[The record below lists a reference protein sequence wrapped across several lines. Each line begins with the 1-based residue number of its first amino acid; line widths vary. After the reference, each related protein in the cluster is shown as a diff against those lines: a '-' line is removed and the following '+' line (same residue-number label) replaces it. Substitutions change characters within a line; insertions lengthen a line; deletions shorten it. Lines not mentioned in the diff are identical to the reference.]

1 MRKFLLTVLMFIGTF
16 LISYTDL
23 FGQNVEVQVQ
33 TNSGMMSSSGGC
45 NACANTTP
53 TIYTRLRVVYNG
65 TSAESGYNVGGAG
78 CGTYYNGGAG
88 GTNPITTA
96 AAAYNTSA
104 TIQLY
109 ADDQRACE
117 IQTVNWNNSTG
128 GTTTFNPNAQAPGE
142 NFSAEQTSTLAEGT
156 TTTGTKWQYRWRYT
170 TAGSPGTLT
179 VSGGTNY
186 CSTSLPGTLTIDG
199 STPTGRDLQYE
210 WRYSFNGYSTVLATT
225 EDYSSPFPSSGYT
238 YRRIVKW
245 RNNYVNASP
254 TFITAQTDVTI
265 NISSAPSGTVAS
277 PVNACSGGT
286 VVTSITGWN
295 AGSGTP
301 TIIVKDPL
309 SNEVYNSVSPSINFS
324 APAVLGVPNSL
335 ISYSVTATP
344 AAPCSIVNLG
354 TLNVNYYES
363 SKAPSSIDITPS
375 ATICKG
381 TSVTL
386 TARGARLGYGGS
398 RYEWATSNSFGTI
411 ISSSTTDSTYTTP
424 AINTGVTYYVRIGN
438 NTSPGAICAIN
449 TGSVSQVITVVDPTI
464 APTSV
469 TSTSPFYC
477 QGSPTAITLAQ
488 VGGTLGSG
496 ANWQWSIDPTFTTV
510 LTGQTSPSINVL
522 PGTGP
527 FPAATTTYYVRGE
540 NNTAPCG
547 AASASASYTI
557 TYKSSSVVADSV
569 TSSTNGVCAGTSIDL
584 TVNGGSLGS
593 GAQWYWYANSCGG
606 TPIDSGSTITV
617 TPSTSTTYYLRAEGS
632 CDTTNCVS
640 KYVFIFEPAVD
651 PDSISIDN
659 DGVICADLSTNV
671 TLTVVGG
678 QLGTGMEWYWFDD
691 PSFTSY
697 VTSGNP
703 IVVDVTG
710 SSKEFWAIAISDGSE
725 GAIPAPCP
733 DSTTAVHINL
743 SGIILETAATMDA
756 ISVDNNLL
764 CDEGNVEITATG
776 TAESYDTDANPLGF
790 STHAY
795 FKLYNQDPTVN
806 PASLIDSNQT
816 GIFNVNVNTT
826 TTYYVLVENSC
837 GQTAPLDVTVT
848 VNYSSL
854 APTVVTQSLDS
865 ICNGD
870 ATNVTLTADGTL
882 GTDAVYEWSE
892 DGFANVLSSGLD
904 PFINVSPTTT
914 TTYSVRINNT
924 ATPCV
929 DVSDTVQTVTV
940 IVTEPSVAPT
950 ALTFSSDSICNGDA
964 TNVTVDADGTLGTDA
979 LYEWSDDNFAT
990 IIPGESTSQITVSPT
1005 TTTTYYARIVGPAPC
1020 ADVSATVA
1028 SADLIVNDPSVAPT
1042 SLTSTNDSIC
1052 NGAATSV
1059 TLTANGGTLGTAAV
1073 YEWSEDGF
1081 ANVLSSGLDAFI
1093 NVSPTTTTTYSVR
1106 ITGPAPCADVSGTV
1120 QTVTVVVTNPST
1132 APTAVTFSTDS
1143 ICNGYAT
1150 NVTVSVDGALGT
1162 DARFEWSEDN
1172 FATSRSGDTTNTI
1185 TVSPTVTTTYY
1196 ARIVGPAPCSD
1207 ISTTIVSAVLT
1218 VNDSSLAP
1226 TVLTLSTDSICN
1238 GAATNVTITAD
1249 GTLNNGVYEWAT
1261 DAGFTSIVPGTT
1273 NTITVSPVATT
1284 TYYARIV
1291 DNAPCSTVSAS
1302 ANATV
1307 IVTEASTAPT
1317 AVTFST
1323 DSICNGNATNVI
1335 VSVDGVLGTD
1345 ARFEWS
1351 EDNFAT
1357 SRSGDTTN
1365 TITVSPT
1372 VTTTYYAR
1380 IVGPAPC
1387 SDISTTIVSAVL
1399 TVNESSIA
1407 PTVLTLSTDSI
1418 CNGAATNVTITADG
1432 TLNDDG
1438 VYEWSVD
1445 NFTTT
1450 IPGES
1455 TNTITVS
1462 PTSSTTYYARIV
1474 DIAPCSTVSAS
1485 VNSLLTVVEPSDAP
1499 TSITVSNSN
1508 PCYGETLTLT
1518 QVGGVLND
1526 AAAYYE
1532 WSTDPSFT
1540 TSTTTTVD
1548 TFDVII
1554 TEPTTYYVR
1563 AVDPCGPTSAT
1574 SVDVDWVQASNVV
1587 YGTGLTT
1594 TSEIA
1599 SQCSIDD
1606 NNWHYFVDANGDV
1619 VAAINSNGQDLGQV
1633 IFGVTVGAN
1642 GPFVS
1647 TSALSCT
1654 MGEYYVARKY
1664 NFQTANKAIS
1674 DVSVRLF
1681 ITSSEYAAHKAI
1693 DVAQDAFYKECFGST
1708 STAADLQVSA
1718 FYAFDAGALGE
1729 GITSLSYSAN
1739 GGPGGTHQYQFD
1751 FTPQYGGP
1759 RYNPNGKNDPAK
1771 NTDLYL
1777 HNSGGRS
1784 SVLPVELTSFTATKV
1799 TEGVALNWNTA
1810 SELNN
1815 DRFEVLRSE
1824 DGVNFVQI
1832 GTVKGSGSSNTPKS
1846 YSFIDTEVSSGTYYY
1861 QLRQVDYDGTATLSK
1876 VVSVE
1881 LSVDARLSV
1890 GNFFPNPA
1898 QQSSSVMISSP
1909 KNSEVIF
1916 TLYSIDGKQTLNK
1929 VYQLAKGENRIDID
1943 VNNVATGSYIGIFQT
1958 NGQVINRKL
1967 IIQE

>member
-398 RYEWATSNSFGTI
+398 RYEWAEDNSFTTI
-411 ISSSTTDSTYTTP
+411 LKSSTTDSTYTTP

-733 DSTTAVHINL
+733 DSTTAVHIDL
-743 SGIILETAATMDA
+743 SGIILETAATIDA

-950 ALTFSSDSICNGDA
+950 ALTFSSDSICNGFA
-964 TNVTVDADGTLGTDA
+964 TDVTIDADGTTGTGA
-979 LYEWSDDNFAT
+979 YYEWSTDNFGST
-990 IIPGESTSQITVSPT
+990 IPGENTSQITVSPT

-1020 ADVSATVA
+1020 SDVSGTVA
-1028 SADLIVNDPSVAPT
+1028 SAILTVTDSSIAPT
-1042 SLTSTNDSIC
+1042 SLTVSSDSIC
-1052 NGAATSV
+1052 SGAATNV
-1059 TLTANGGTLGTAAV
+1059 TIDAIGGTLGTGAY
-1073 YEWSEDGF
+1073 YEWSTDNFGSTIPGE
-1081 ANVLSSGLDAFI
+1081 ATAQI
-1093 NVSPTTTTTYSVR
+1093 TVSPTTTTTYYAR
-1106 ITGPAPCADVSGTV
+1106 ISGPAPCNDVSGSV
-1120 QTVTVVVTNPST
+1120 ASAIITVTDTSA
-1132 APTAVTFSTDS
+1132 APTAITFSTDS
-1143 ICNGYAT
+1143 ICNGFAT
-1150 NVTVSVDGALGT
+1150 DVTVDATGGTLGT
-1162 DARFEWSEDN
+1162 GAYYEWSTDN
-1172 FATSRSGDTTNTI
+1172 FGSTIPGETTSQI
-1185 TVSPTVTTTYY
+1185 TVSPTTTTTYY
-1196 ARIVGPAPCSD
+1196 ARIVNPAPCS
-1207 ISTTIVSAVLT
+1207 STTAAASAILT
-1218 VNDSSLAP
+1218 V
-1226 TVLTLSTDSICN
+1226 TD
-1238 GAATNVTITAD
+1238 
-1249 GTLNNGVYEWAT
+1249 
-1261 DAGFTSIVPGTT
+1261 
-1273 NTITVSPVATT
+1273 
-1284 TYYARIV
+1284 
-1291 DNAPCSTVSAS
+1291 
-1302 ANATV
+1302 
-1307 IVTEASTAPT
+1307 
-1317 AVTFST
+1317 
-1323 DSICNGNATNVI
+1323 
-1335 VSVDGVLGTD
+1335 
-1345 ARFEWS
+1345 
-1351 EDNFAT
+1351 
-1357 SRSGDTTN
+1357 
-1365 TITVSPT
+1365 
-1372 VTTTYYAR
+1372 
-1380 IVGPAPC
+1380 
-1387 SDISTTIVSAVL
+1387 
-1399 TVNESSIA
+1399 SSIA

>member
-733 DSTTAVHINL
+733 DSTTAVHIDL
-743 SGIILETAATMDA
+743 SGIILETAATIDA

-950 ALTFSSDSICNGDA
+950 VITFSVDTICNGDA
-964 TNVTVDADGTLGTDA
+964 TSVTVTSDGTLGTGA
-979 LYEWSDDNFAT
+979 KYEWSEDGFAT
-990 IIPGESTSQITVSPT
+990 TRSGDSTNSITVSPT

-1052 NGAATSV
+1052 NGASTSV

-1120 QTVTVVVTNPST
+1120 QTVTVVVTEP
-1132 APTAVTFSTDS
+1132 
-1143 ICNGYAT
+1143 
-1150 NVTVSVDGALGT
+1150 
-1162 DARFEWSEDN
+1162 
-1172 FATSRSGDTTNTI
+1172 
-1185 TVSPTVTTTYY
+1185 
-1196 ARIVGPAPCSD
+1196 
-1207 ISTTIVSAVLT
+1207 
-1218 VNDSSLAP
+1218 
-1226 TVLTLSTDSICN
+1226 
-1238 GAATNVTITAD
+1238 
-1249 GTLNNGVYEWAT
+1249 
-1261 DAGFTSIVPGTT
+1261 
-1273 NTITVSPVATT
+1273 
-1284 TYYARIV
+1284 
-1291 DNAPCSTVSAS
+1291 
-1302 ANATV
+1302 
-1307 IVTEASTAPT
+1307 STAPT

-1323 DSICNGNATNVI
+1323 DSICNGNATNVT
-1335 VSVDGVLGTD
+1335 VDADGTLGTD
-1345 ARFEWS
+1345 AVYEWS
-1351 EDNFAT
+1351 DDNFAT
-1357 SRSGDTTN
+1357 TIPGESTSQITVSPITTTTYYARIVGPAPCSDVSATVASAVLTVTEPSAAPTLLTASLDSICNGDATNVTLTADGTLGTDAVYEWSTDNYTTTIPGESTN
-1365 TITVSPT
+1365 TIDVSPTVTTVYYARIVGPAPCADVSAVVVSTILTVTNGSIAPTILTFSSDSICNGNATNVTVDADGTLGTDAVYEWSDDNFATTIPGESTSQITVSPT
-1372 VTTTYYAR
+1372 TTTTYYARITGPAPCSDVSATVASAVLTVTEPSVAPTVLTLSADSICNGGSVTIDADGTLGTDAVYEWSDDNFATTIPAESTSQITVSPTTTTTYYARITGPAPCADVSATIVSAEVTVEQSSIAPTALTLSADSICNGDATNVTIDADGTLGTGASYEWSDDNFATTIPGESTSQITVSPTTTTTYYTRIVGSVLCSDVSATVVSAVLTVTEPSIAPTLLTASLDSICNGDATNVTLTADGALGTDAVYEWSTDNYTTTIPGESTNTIDVSPTVTTVYYARIVGPAPCADVSAVIVSTTLTVTEPSIAPIGLTAYDSICNGSSVTVTADGTLGTDAVYEWSDDNFATTIPGESTNSITVSPVTTTTYYARIVGPAPCSDVSATVVSKEVIVTESSIAPTALTLSTDTICNGAATDVTIDADGTLGTDASYEWSTDNFATTIPGESTSQITVSPITTTTYYAR

-1387 SDISTTIVSAVL
+1387 SDISATVVSAVL
-1399 TVNESSIA
+1399 TVTTGSIA

-1432 TLNDDG
+1432 TLGTDSK
-1438 VYEWSVD
+1438 YEWSED
-1445 NFTTT
+1445 NFASTRAGDSTNSNHSITTT
-1450 IPGES
+1450 
-1455 TNTITVS
+1455 T
-1462 PTSSTTYYARIV
+1462 TTYYARIV
-1474 DIAPCSTVSAS
+1474 GPSTMWR
-1485 VNSLLTVVEPSDAP
+1485 P
-1499 TSITVSNSN
+1499 IR
-1508 PCYGETLTLT
+1508 
-1518 QVGGVLND
+1518 
-1526 AAAYYE
+1526 YYCK
-1532 WSTDPSFT
+1532 F
-1540 TSTTTTVD
+1540 
-1548 TFDVII
+1548 I
-1554 TEPTTYYVR
+1554 
-1563 AVDPCGPTSAT
+1563 
-1574 SVDVDWVQASNVV
+1574 
-1587 YGTGLTT
+1587 
-1594 TSEIA
+1594 
-1599 SQCSIDD
+1599 
-1606 NNWHYFVDANGDV
+1606 
-1619 VAAINSNGQDLGQV
+1619 INSSRT
-1633 IFGVTVGAN
+1633 I
-1642 GPFVS
+1642 
-1647 TSALSCT
+1647 
-1654 MGEYYVARKY
+1654 
-1664 NFQTANKAIS
+1664 
-1674 DVSVRLF
+1674 
-1681 ITSSEYAAHKAI
+1681 
-1693 DVAQDAFYKECFGST
+1693 
-1708 STAADLQVSA
+1708 
-1718 FYAFDAGALGE
+1718 
-1729 GITSLSYSAN
+1729 
-1739 GGPGGTHQYQFD
+1739 
-1751 FTPQYGGP
+1751 
-1759 RYNPNGKNDPAK
+1759 
-1771 NTDLYL
+1771 
-1777 HNSGGRS
+1777 
-1784 SVLPVELTSFTATKV
+1784 
-1799 TEGVALNWNTA
+1799 
-1810 SELNN
+1810 
-1815 DRFEVLRSE
+1815 
-1824 DGVNFVQI
+1824 
-1832 GTVKGSGSSNTPKS
+1832 
-1846 YSFIDTEVSSGTYYY
+1846 
-1861 QLRQVDYDGTATLSK
+1861 
-1876 VVSVE
+1876 
-1881 LSVDARLSV
+1881 
-1890 GNFFPNPA
+1890 
-1898 QQSSSVMISSP
+1898 
-1909 KNSEVIF
+1909 
-1916 TLYSIDGKQTLNK
+1916 
-1929 VYQLAKGENRIDID
+1929 
-1943 VNNVATGSYIGIFQT
+1943 
-1958 NGQVINRKL
+1958 
-1967 IIQE
+1967 